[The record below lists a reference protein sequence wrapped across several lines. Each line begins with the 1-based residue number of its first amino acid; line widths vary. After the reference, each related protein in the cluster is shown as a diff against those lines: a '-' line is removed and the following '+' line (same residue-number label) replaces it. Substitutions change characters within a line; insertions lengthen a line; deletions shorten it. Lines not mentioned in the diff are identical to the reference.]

1 MGATIFVSYTI
12 KFIICVIHINR
23 LLNWPINVNVVNNF
37 AAPYCFLGNYL
48 QDHRPQFGNL
58 QKYTAKVGQ
67 DH

>member
-1 MGATIFVSYTI
+1 
-12 KFIICVIHINR
+12 
-23 LLNWPINVNVVNNF
+23 VNNF

-67 DH
+67 DHWIFISFVINYHYNKKNVYYNEKLLQ